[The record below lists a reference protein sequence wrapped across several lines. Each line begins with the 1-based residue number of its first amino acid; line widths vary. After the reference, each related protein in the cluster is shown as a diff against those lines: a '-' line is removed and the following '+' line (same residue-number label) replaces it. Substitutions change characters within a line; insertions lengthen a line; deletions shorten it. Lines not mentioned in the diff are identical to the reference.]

1 MLNQLK
7 SMIKSPSFYGILVFI
22 FLVIQPLVDLDYLLN
37 DFLKQYHLIVPSTI
51 VRFLI
56 LPLLAVGA
64 FILVDKHKKR
74 TFIGAA
80 IIAIIWI
87 AYVVLHFISTK
98 NLDLFLPANYQF
110 LTGIELKY
118 ILTMTLPFV
127 LMYVVWMANFSEKSF
142 NRVILCVSTFVCGV
156 IFITDLLAISKGSY
170 GGYTQSSFI
179 SWFMGGYEQYKA
191 TQLTSKGFFQEAN
204 VIGALLFTLLPLL
217 YKVLYEVKR
226 KWPVM
231 ILIVIHSLCMMIV
244 GTRVATLGT
253 IAVAVIAFIGYL
265 IILLL
270 KQGRLQV
277 VSLAFMAFM
286 IAFCSLVFPYS
297 PAIKHQQENAVQI
310 QSNREDNQVI
320 PDLSSGLEG
329 MEGDSFEY
337 NWALINIVRNNAWLE
352 NAVQIQSNREDNQV
366 IPDLSSGLEGM
377 EGDSFEYNWALINIV
392 RNNAWLIGM
401 PAYYDYIYEI
411 EFDPVFWKHV
421 LEQPFEVRTDGRDL
435 QKLFAEYKWDMLTP
449 KQKLFGTSYSTVSQG
464 GFIIEQDFLRQ
475 YYTLGILG
483 AIIFT
488 GPYLVLTAAC
498 GVNMLRRF
506 KSMVT
511 FENGMLLVSVGAGL
525 GAAYYSGHVL
535 DTLLTSFFIAFSLI
549 TLFQKTLKKVD

>member
-1 MLNQLK
+1 MLEEMKIL
-7 SMIKSPSFYGILVFI
+7 IKKPNFYGVLVFI

-51 VRFLI
+51 IRFLI
-56 LPLLAVGA
+56 LPLLAILA
-64 FILVDKHKKR
+64 FILVDKNKKR
-74 TFIGAA
+74 TLIGAMV
-80 IIAIIWI
+80 IGFIWI
-87 AYVVLHFISTK
+87 GYVIFHFISTK

-118 ILTMTLPFV
+118 ILTMTLPFI
-127 LMYVVWMANFSEKSF
+127 LMYVVWMANFNEKTF
-142 NRVILCVSTFVCGV
+142 NRIVVSVSSFVCGV
-156 IFITDLLAISKGSY
+156 IFITDVLAVSKGSY

-179 SWFMGGYEQYKA
+179 SWFTGGYDQYKA

-204 VIGALLFTLLPLL
+204 VIGALLFTILPLL

-231 ILIVIHSLCMMIV
+231 LLILVHSLCMMIV
-244 GTRVATLGT
+244 GTRVATLGS
-253 IAVAVIAFIGYL
+253 IAISVVALIGYL
-265 IILLL
+265 IILIL
-270 KQGRLQV
+270 KQGRLQLTT
-277 VSLAFMAFM
+277 LAFMVGM
-286 IAFCSLVFPYS
+286 IAFTAILMPYS

-310 QSNREDNQVI
+310 QSNRQDNDYK

-329 MEGDSFEY
+329 
-337 NWALINIVRNNAWLE
+337 I
-352 NAVQIQSNREDNQV
+352 
-366 IPDLSSGLEGM
+366 

-421 LEQPFEVRTDGRDL
+421 LEQPFDKRTDGRDL
-435 QKLFAEYKWDMLTP
+435 QKLFAEYKWEMLTS

-483 AIIFT
+483 AILFT
-488 GPYLVLTAAC
+488 GPYLVLTVFC

-506 KSMVT
+506 KSLVT
-511 FENGMLLVSVGAGL
+511 FENGMLVVSVGAGL
-525 GAAYYSGHVL
+525 GAAFYSGHVL

-549 TLFQKTLKKVD
+549 ILLQKTMKKVN

>member
-204 VIGALLFTLLPLL
+204 VIGALLFMLLPLL

-226 KWPVM
+226 
-231 ILIVIHSLCMMIV
+231 
-244 GTRVATLGT
+244 
-253 IAVAVIAFIGYL
+253 
-265 IILLL
+265 
-270 KQGRLQV
+270 
-277 VSLAFMAFM
+277 
-286 IAFCSLVFPYS
+286 
-297 PAIKHQQENAVQI
+297 
-310 QSNREDNQVI
+310 
-320 PDLSSGLEG
+320 
-329 MEGDSFEY
+329 
-337 NWALINIVRNNAWLE
+337 
-352 NAVQIQSNREDNQV
+352 
-366 IPDLSSGLEGM
+366 
-377 EGDSFEYNWALINIV
+377 
-392 RNNAWLIGM
+392 
-401 PAYYDYIYEI
+401 
-411 EFDPVFWKHV
+411 
-421 LEQPFEVRTDGRDL
+421 
-435 QKLFAEYKWDMLTP
+435 
-449 KQKLFGTSYSTVSQG
+449 
-464 GFIIEQDFLRQ
+464 
-475 YYTLGILG
+475 
-483 AIIFT
+483 
-488 GPYLVLTAAC
+488 
-498 GVNMLRRF
+498 
-506 KSMVT
+506 
-511 FENGMLLVSVGAGL
+511 
-525 GAAYYSGHVL
+525 
-535 DTLLTSFFIAFSLI
+535 
-549 TLFQKTLKKVD
+549 

>member
-1 MLNQLK
+1 
-7 SMIKSPSFYGILVFI
+7 
-22 FLVIQPLVDLDYLLN
+22 
-37 DFLKQYHLIVPSTI
+37 
-51 VRFLI
+51 
-56 LPLLAVGA
+56 
-64 FILVDKHKKR
+64 
-74 TFIGAA
+74 
-80 IIAIIWI
+80 
-87 AYVVLHFISTK
+87 
-98 NLDLFLPANYQF
+98 
-110 LTGIELKY
+110 
-118 ILTMTLPFV
+118 
-127 LMYVVWMANFSEKSF
+127 
-142 NRVILCVSTFVCGV
+142 
-156 IFITDLLAISKGSY
+156 
-170 GGYTQSSFI
+170 
-179 SWFMGGYEQYKA
+179 
-191 TQLTSKGFFQEAN
+191 
-204 VIGALLFTLLPLL
+204 
-217 YKVLYEVKR
+217 
-226 KWPVM
+226 
-231 ILIVIHSLCMMIV
+231 
-244 GTRVATLGT
+244 
-253 IAVAVIAFIGYL
+253 
-265 IILLL
+265 
-270 KQGRLQV
+270 
-277 VSLAFMAFM
+277 MAFM

-297 PAIKHQQENAVQI
+297 PAIKHQQ
-310 QSNREDNQVI
+310 
-320 PDLSSGLEG
+320 
-329 MEGDSFEY
+329 
-337 NWALINIVRNNAWLE
+337 E

-488 GPYLVLTAAC
+488 GPYLVLMAAC

>member
-1 MLNQLK
+1 MLDK
-7 SMIKSPSFYGILVFI
+7 IKSLINNPSFYGVLVFI

-37 DFLKQYHLIVPSTI
+37 DFLKQYHLIVPST
-51 VRFLI
+51 LI
-56 LPLLAVGA
+56 RYLGLPTLAILG
-64 FILVDKHKKR
+64 FWLVDKNKKR
-74 TFIGAA
+74 TFIGVA
-80 IIAIIWI
+80 IIGLIWLV
-87 AYVVLHFISTK
+87 YVGLHFVFSK
-98 NLDLFLPANYQF
+98 NLDLFLPTNYQF

-142 NRVILCVSTFVCGV
+142 NRIVLSVSTFICG
-156 IFITDLLAISKGSY
+156 IILISDLLVISKGSY

-179 SWFMGGYEQYKA
+179 SWFSGGYEQYKS

-217 YKVLYEVKR
+217 YKILYEVKR

-231 ILIVIHSLCMMIV
+231 ALIVIHSLCMMIV
-244 GTRVATLGT
+244 GTRVATLGAL
-253 IAVAVIAFIGYL
+253 AVAVIALIGYL
-265 IILLL
+265 IILILR
-270 KQGRLQV
+270 QGKFQFL
-277 VSLAFMAFM
+277 
-286 IAFCSLVFPYS
+286 SLVFMVGMIVICAIIMPFT

-310 QSNREDNQVI
+310 QSNRQDNDFK
-320 PDLSSGLEG
+320 PDLSTGLEG
-329 MEGDSFEY
+329 
-337 NWALINIVRNNAWLE
+337 I
-352 NAVQIQSNREDNQV
+352 
-366 IPDLSSGLEGM
+366 

-411 EFDPVFWKHV
+411 EFDPVFWKYV
-421 LEQPFEVRTDGRDL
+421 LEQPFERRTDGRDL

-449 KQKLFGTSYSTVSQG
+449 VQKLFGTSYSTVSQG

-488 GPYLVLTAAC
+488 GPYLGLTVAC
-498 GVNMLRRF
+498 GINMLRRF
-506 KSMVT
+506 KSLVT
-511 FENGMLLVSVGAGL
+511 FENGMLLVSIVAGL
-525 GAAYYSGHVL
+525 GAAFYSGHVL

-549 TLFQKTLKKVD
+549 ILFQKTMKKLN

>member
-156 IFITDLLAISKGSY
+156 IFITDLLVISKGSY

-286 IAFCSLVFPYS
+286 IAFCSFVFPYS
-297 PAIKHQQENAVQI
+297 PAIKHQQ
-310 QSNREDNQVI
+310 
-320 PDLSSGLEG
+320 
-329 MEGDSFEY
+329 
-337 NWALINIVRNNAWLE
+337 E

-511 FENGMLLVSVGAGL
+511 FENGMLLVSVGAGI

>member
-1 MLNQLK
+1 MV
-7 SMIKSPSFYGILVFI
+7 Y
-22 FLVIQPLVDLDYLLN
+22 
-37 DFLKQYHLIVPSTI
+37 
-51 VRFLI
+51 
-56 LPLLAVGA
+56 
-64 FILVDKHKKR
+64 
-74 TFIGAA
+74 
-80 IIAIIWI
+80 
-87 AYVVLHFISTK
+87 
-98 NLDLFLPANYQF
+98 
-110 LTGIELKY
+110 
-118 ILTMTLPFV
+118 
-127 LMYVVWMANFSEKSF
+127 
-142 NRVILCVSTFVCGV
+142 
-156 IFITDLLAISKGSY
+156 
-170 GGYTQSSFI
+170 
-179 SWFMGGYEQYKA
+179 GGYEQYKA

-337 NWALINIVRNNAWLE
+337 NWALINIVRNNAWL
-352 NAVQIQSNREDNQV
+352 
-366 IPDLSSGLEGM
+366 
-377 EGDSFEYNWALINIV
+377 
-392 RNNAWLIGM
+392 IGM

-449 KQKLFGTSYSTVSQG
+449 KQNYLGQVIQRLAKVVLLLNKISY
-464 GFIIEQDFLRQ
+464 
-475 YYTLGILG
+475 
-483 AIIFT
+483 
-488 GPYLVLTAAC
+488 
-498 GVNMLRRF
+498 VNTIRLEF
-506 KSMVT
+506 
-511 FENGMLLVSVGAGL
+511 
-525 GAAYYSGHVL
+525 
-535 DTLLTSFFIAFSLI
+535 
-549 TLFQKTLKKVD
+549 

>member
-1 MLNQLK
+1 
-7 SMIKSPSFYGILVFI
+7 
-22 FLVIQPLVDLDYLLN
+22 
-37 DFLKQYHLIVPSTI
+37 
-51 VRFLI
+51 
-56 LPLLAVGA
+56 
-64 FILVDKHKKR
+64 
-74 TFIGAA
+74 
-80 IIAIIWI
+80 
-87 AYVVLHFISTK
+87 
-98 NLDLFLPANYQF
+98 
-110 LTGIELKY
+110 
-118 ILTMTLPFV
+118 
-127 LMYVVWMANFSEKSF
+127 
-142 NRVILCVSTFVCGV
+142 
-156 IFITDLLAISKGSY
+156 
-170 GGYTQSSFI
+170 
-179 SWFMGGYEQYKA
+179 MGGYEQYKA

-337 NWALINIVRNNAWLE
+337 NWALINIVRNNAWL
-352 NAVQIQSNREDNQV
+352 
-366 IPDLSSGLEGM
+366 
-377 EGDSFEYNWALINIV
+377 
-392 RNNAWLIGM
+392 IGM

-411 EFDPVFWKHV
+411 EFVPVFWKHV

-488 GPYLVLTAAC
+488 GPYLVLMAAC

-511 FENGMLLVSVGAGL
+511 FENGMLLVSVGAGI